1 MARVVGLNGNYAI
14 AYAVKAVDPDVI
26 AAYPITPQTAIVEKL
41 AEFIANGELDAEY
54 IHVESEH
61 SALST
66 VVGASATGARVFTA
80 TSSQGLG
87 LMYEILFI
95 TSSLRLPVVMCLV
108 TRAYS
113 APINIWCDHGD
124 FMSAADTGWIQ
135 YMSTS
140 NQEAYD
146 AIIMAY
152 KIAEDPRVLLPM
164 MVSIDGF
171 IQSHTIEPVALE
183 DEEKVRKFVPKRLR
197 EIRLDPDKPVTI
209 GALGDPDWYYEF
221 KVQQQVALEGA
232 RKVFDEVVD
241 AFAKEFGRR
250 YGALEPYRVEDAEAI
265 LITMGS
271 TAGTFKVAID
281 KARKEGA
288 KVGMITLKLYRPFP
302 RDDIVK
308 LVSNAK
314 VVAIAERDLFFGA
327 AFPGYLFNDVA
338 TSLYLADVRVK
349 LAGFIFGLGGR
360 ALRFAEAYDI
370 VKKMWSYALGEA
382 EVPTHPIFV
391 GVRE

>member
-1 MARVVGLNGNYAI
+1 MGKIVGLNGNYAI
-14 AYAVKAVDPDVI
+14 AYAVKAVGPDVI

-41 AEFIANGELDAEY
+41 AEFIAQGELDAEY

-61 SALST
+61 SAMSAI
-66 VVGASATGARVFTA
+66 VGAAATGARVFTA

-95 TSSLRLPVVMCLV
+95 ASSLRLPAVMGLV

-146 AIIMAY
+146 AVIMAY
-152 KIAEDPRVLLPM
+152 KISEDPRVLLPT

-171 IQSHTIEPVALE
+171 IQSHTIEPVKLE
-183 DEEKVRKFVPKRLR
+183 DEEEIKKFVPRRPR
-197 EIRLDPDKPVTI
+197 EIKLDPDKPMTL
-209 GALGDPDWYYEF
+209 GALGDPNWYYEF
-221 KVQQQVALEGA
+221 KMQQQVAMEES
-232 RKVFDEVVD
+232 RKVFDEVT
-241 AFAKEFGRR
+241 KEFTKKFGRS
-250 YGALEPYRVEDAEAI
+250 YGAVDSFMTEDAEAI
-265 LITMGS
+265 IVTMGS
-271 TAGTFKVAID
+271 TAGTFRVAIE
-281 KARKEGA
+281 KIRKEGA
-288 KVGMITLKLYRPFP
+288 KVGLVTIKLYRPFP

-308 LVSNAK
+308 ILSNAK
-314 VVAIAERDLFFGA
+314 VVGIAERDLFFGA
-327 AFPGYLFNDVA
+327 AYPGYLFNDVA
-338 TSLYLADVRVK
+338 TSLYLADIRTK

-360 ALRFAEAYDI
+360 ALRFSEAYDI
-370 VKKMWSYALGEA
+370 VRKVWSFAKEEI
-382 EVPTHPIFV
+382 EVPKKPIFV